1 MLALAGTIGV
11 ATGGGANGG
20 SCPPPTVS
28 RPGPEIIAN
37 SLRIFWGDG
46 GGGGKD
52 NLHENICQKLHPDK
66 LKMQQKA
73 FGGRA
78 SPGPTGEAYK
88 RSPRLP
94 SRNEGTYL

>member
-1 MLALAGTIGV
+1 MGAV
-11 ATGGGANGG
+11 A
-20 SCPPPTVS
+20 SPTVS

-37 SLRIFWGDG
+37 PLRNFLGEG
-46 GGGGKD
+46 GNGGKD
-52 NLHENICQKLHPDK
+52 NLHDHICQKLHSDK

-78 SPGPTGEAYK
+78 SHPLGELK
-88 RSPRLP
+88 CSPRLP